1 MEKRGSIADWRL
13 SRQGF
18 GAPGGQGSLDTS
30 PRPALNWRKTG
41 YLPSFNARDFFIAP
55 TVVWP
60 SANAAS
66 PNRPPTQQLR
76 KQDTAPAAAKRGEA
90 LPVMHFPIPQ
100 PTPAPDITDET
111 LAR

>member
-1 MEKRGSIADWRL
+1 M
-13 SRQGF
+13 
-18 GAPGGQGSLDTS
+18 
-30 PRPALNWRKTG
+30 NWRKTG
-41 YLPSFNARDFFIAP
+41 YRPSFSARDFFIAP

-60 SANAAS
+60 SAKAAS

-100 PTPAPDITDET
+100 PTPAPETTDET
-111 LAR
+111 LARIGPAGGFGGGGPGGRCGCCS